1 MITLRSVL
9 RFVVVLGLVLSTQG
23 LLLVQGAY
31 VLRQDFIAEH
41 LCVNRDKP
49 EEDCHGKC
57 HLRQQLERQQQ
68 RQEEERQAA
77 SLMLLIGGTFLAME
91 TEAPRP
97 PDART
102 VAYPSPPEAHA
113 PAPPPAEVFHPPQAA

>member
-1 MITLRSVL
+1 MAVLRSIL
-9 RFVVVLGLVLSTQG
+9 RLVVVLSLVLSTQG

-57 HLRQQLERQQQ
+57 HLRKQLERQQQ
-68 RQEEERQAA
+68 RQDEERQAA
-77 SLMLLIGGTFLAME
+77 SLVLLIGGSFLAME
-91 TEAPRP
+91 TEAPPRP
-97 PDART
+97 AARPT
-102 VAYPSPPEAHA
+102 AYPTPPPAHA
-113 PAPPPAEVFHPPQAA
+113 PTPPPAEVFHPPQAA